1 MEGSKKQDP
10 VYLHSLAQTP
20 LIAALH
26 NAVACAWYAYVNGQ
40 QPCLLRDR
48 GWDQADSANLEQLW
62 GVTRTV
68 RYGSAIM
75 APDEFRL
82 FKLMG
87 ELAQASG
94 KERKNASELAETL
107 NITESSIGL
116 LKNRSGQKVIDLL
129 RSGTEVELGELIAKG
144 LAYQHEEKDR
154 EREARPGREGSDE
167 GSLG

>member
-1 MEGSKKQDP
+1 
-10 VYLHSLAQTP
+10 
-20 LIAALH
+20 
-26 NAVACAWYAYVNGQ
+26 
-40 QPCLLRDR
+40 
-48 GWDQADSANLEQLW
+48 
-62 GVTRTV
+62 V
-68 RYGSAIM
+68 RYGSAII

-82 FKLMG
+82 FKLIG

-94 KERKNASELAETL
+94 KERKNALELAETL

-129 RSGTEVELGELIAKG
+129 RSGTEVELGKLIAKG

-154 EREARPGREGSDE
+154 EREARLGREGSDE